1 MSELI
6 IKGCFDRKDFSKI
19 PAKIEIP
26 ELLEIQKRAFERF
39 IQKDIPTEQREDSG
53 LQAAFNSIFPISDFN
68 ETAVLRF
75 TEYSLGE
82 PKYGIWECIERGMT
96 FAVPMK
102 IRVNLEILEKD
113 EKTGAKSTKEVREQW
128 VYLGELPLMTENGT
142 FIINGTERVVV
153 SQLQRSPG
161 AFFTH
166 DKGRTHISG
175 KILFSARIIPYRG
188 SWLDFEFDT
197 KDILYARIDRR
208 RKFPSTILLKA
219 LGFSTYDILKMY
231 YPVEEI
237 HIRNKKF
244 YSKIDAKVLRD
255 SKIPYDIVNEQ
266 NGEVV
271 VREGS
276 RITPV
281 VLKKLENLGIKE
293 IPLTTENLG
302 DRVVL
307 CDIVDTSTGEVIIGT
322 NGILTE
328 DILNKIIKSG
338 IEKIDCSI

>member
-128 VYLGELPLMTENGT
+128 VYLGELP
-142 FIINGTERVVV
+142 
-153 SQLQRSPG
+153 
-161 AFFTH
+161 
-166 DKGRTHISG
+166 
-175 KILFSARIIPYRG
+175 
-188 SWLDFEFDT
+188 
-197 KDILYARIDRR
+197 
-208 RKFPSTILLKA
+208 
-219 LGFSTYDILKMY
+219 
-231 YPVEEI
+231 
-237 HIRNKKF
+237 
-244 YSKIDAKVLRD
+244 
-255 SKIPYDIVNEQ
+255 
-266 NGEVV
+266 
-271 VREGS
+271 
-276 RITPV
+276 
-281 VLKKLENLGIKE
+281 
-293 IPLTTENLG
+293 
-302 DRVVL
+302 
-307 CDIVDTSTGEVIIGT
+307 
-322 NGILTE
+322 
-328 DILNKIIKSG
+328 
-338 IEKIDCSI
+338 